1 MASRLTLNPNRTEK
15 VMIGRITRDE
25 LQAKL
30 EHREAVVLLEA
41 LPPRYFLDKHLPGAF
56 NLPHDQ
62 VDALAPGLL
71 PDSNTEIVV
80 YCANTACRNSHL
92 AAAQLAKLGYAHVS
106 VYHEGKQDWVEAGL
120 PIETG
125 ETSASAA

>member
-1 MASRLTLNPNRTEK
+1 
-15 VMIGRITRDE
+15 MISKITRAE

-30 EHREAVVLLEA
+30 DRCEPVVLLEA

-71 PDSNTEIVV
+71 PDTQAKIVV
-80 YCANTACRNSHL
+80 YCANAACRNSQI
-92 AAAQLAKLGYAHVS
+92 AATQLAKLGYAHVS

-120 PIETG
+120 AIETG
-125 ETSASAA
+125 RASAHAA